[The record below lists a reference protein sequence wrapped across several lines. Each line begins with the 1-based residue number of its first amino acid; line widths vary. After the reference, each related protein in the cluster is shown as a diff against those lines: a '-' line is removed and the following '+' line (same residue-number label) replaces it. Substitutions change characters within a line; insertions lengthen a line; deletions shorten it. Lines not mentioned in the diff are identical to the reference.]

1 MVSGIIGRIVALNV
15 IDLVRGKE
23 PGHKERMTEMVAA
36 CIASMG
42 DSLWDGAAATIL
54 IHPIVPDVMR
64 YPDINGRDLS
74 VSHMEM
80 GLAGAWMKRVLHSTF
95 IWKLKGNLGWKTIP
109 ELCSQPKALAS
120 ESLPTSS

>member
-1 MVSGIIGRIVALNV
+1 MVAGIIGRVVALNI
-15 IDLVRGKE
+15 IDLVRGRE
-23 PGHKERMTEMVAA
+23 MSHRERMTEMFAA

-54 IHPIVPDVMR
+54 IHPVVPDPKR
-64 YPDINGRDLS
+64 FPEGNGRDLS

-95 IWKLKGNLGWKTIP
+95 IWKLKGNPGWKIIP
-109 ELCSQPKALAS
+109 E
-120 ESLPTSS
+120 